1 MTQPKNIYQRLNQVM
16 AEVESVQKEKK
27 AGGLQYSFTSHDA
40 VSKAL
45 HMPMVRAGIAMIP
58 DIKDFKQETG
68 VDQKNNPVLR
78 TTMTMLVTFI
88 NVDNPEDKVSVTYF
102 GQGIDNQDKGIG
114 KAISYAVKYAL
125 LKVFCLETGDD
136 VEKDNI
142 EYKADPKKAE
152 EVALLSDE
160 QIHSIA
166 KILGNNSERLTKLLN
181 HFNVKLLREIPAE
194 HYEGIIKGLTAPAK
208 VQSIKEKAS

>member
-16 AEVESVQKEKK
+16 AEVESVQKESKK
-27 AGGLQYSFTSHDA
+27 VNNQYTYVSHDA

-45 HMPMVRAGIAMIP
+45 HMPMQRAGIMMIP
-58 DIKDFKQETG
+58 DIAELIQDS
-68 VDQKNNPVLR
+68 NR
-78 TTMTMLVTFI
+78 TVVKMAISFVNI
-88 NVDNPEDKVSVTYF
+88 DKPEDRIVVNYTGY
-102 GQGIDNQDKGIG
+102 GIDSQDKGIG
-114 KAISYAVKYAL
+114 KAVSYAVKYAL

-136 VEKDNI
+136 VEKDNVD
-142 EYKADPKKAE
+142 YKADPKKAE

-166 KILGNNSERLTKLLN
+166 KIIGNNNERLTKLLN
-181 HFNVKLLREIPAE
+181 HFNVRLLREIPAE

-208 VQSIKEKAS
+208 VLPIKEKTS